1 MKQRSVLKVTLTERF
16 AEQLKTVIFAIFV
29 LNVLDGI
36 LTIVGVTTGTAVE
49 ANPLMANLISYHPV
63 HGVRATTSWPPFAYF
78 SCFSCTTPSLS
89 ISSSGSISDTCWV
102 ALLERGLINK
112 LGLILSRIP
121 TPLQ

>member
-63 HGVRATTSWPPFAYF
+63 LFMLCKLVLVF
-78 SCFSCTTPSLS
+78 L
-89 ISSSGSISDTCWV
+89 GSVILWRSRHNIMAAFCIF
-102 ALLERGLINK
+102 LLFFVYYAIIIYQLKWINLRYL
-112 LGLILSRIP
+112 LGGSA
-121 TPLQ
+121 